1 MGCPVPVVSDA
12 SLLIWLAKIGEIA
25 LLKELFGE
33 VIIPEEV
40 YREAVEK
47 GLQEGFS
54 DALII
59 KECVDQG
66 WIRLCRLDE
75 NGAALC
81 LKIVKHAFEI
91 HLGEAQA
98 IVLSRNL
105 GVLLLM
111 DESSGRAFAET
122 WSLKVKGTLYVIMRA
137 LREGLLDK
145 TRAKEIVFG
154 LVKKGF
160 RIDPKLLARI
170 VMEIEA
176 FTPRDK

>member
-1 MGCPVPVVSDA
+1 M
-12 SLLIWLAKIGEIA
+12 
-25 LLKELFGE
+25 
-33 VIIPEEV
+33 IIPEEV

-59 KECVDQG
+59 KEYVDHG
-66 WIRLCRLDE
+66 WIRFCRLDE

-81 LKIVKHAFEI
+81 LKIVEHAFEV

-105 GVLLLM
+105 GALLLM

-122 WSLKVKGTLYVIMRA
+122 WSLKVKGTLHVIMRA

-145 TRAKEIVFG
+145 TKS
-154 LVKKGF
+154 K
-160 RIDPKLLARI
+160 
-170 VMEIEA
+170 
-176 FTPRDK
+176 